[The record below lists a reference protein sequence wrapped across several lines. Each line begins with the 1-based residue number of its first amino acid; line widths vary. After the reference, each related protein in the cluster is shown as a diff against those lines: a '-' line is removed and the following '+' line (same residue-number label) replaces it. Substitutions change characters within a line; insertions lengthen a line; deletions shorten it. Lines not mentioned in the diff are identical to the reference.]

1 MAEEAGLKGREWLEL
16 AREPDGMGGARV
28 DVVEERLW
36 VAVDQWAGMVRQQ
49 RVDLATQ
56 YAPAEEQAA
65 MALEARAADLM
76 RQQRVEMMEATVVRN
91 RVQMSESGAEWRTM
105 LAHEDVQR
113 AELLEAR
120 AEESAARIEANAR
133 SHAQH
138 EVRAAWLSAVEARAM
153 ESAAARWWRFEGGR
167 RAVEEMESRAM
178 EAESA
183 VSVVFGA
190 EWI

>member
-1 MAEEAGLKGREWLEL
+1 M
-16 AREPDGMGGARV
+16 
-28 DVVEERLW
+28 DVVEARIGE
-36 VAVDQWAGMVRQQ
+36 AADQWAGLVRQQ
-49 RVDLATQ
+49 RMDLATQ
-56 YAPAEEQAA
+56 YASAEEQAA

-76 RQQRVEMMEATVVRN
+76 RQQRGEMMEATVARN
-91 RVQMSESGAEWRTM
+91 RVQMSESEAEWRTM

-133 SHAQH
+133 SHAEH
-138 EVRAAWLSAVEARAM
+138 EMRAAWAHAEEAMAM
-153 ESAAARWWRFEGGR
+153 EAAAARWWRFEGGR
-167 RAVEEMESRAM
+167 RAVDEMESRAM

-183 VSVVFGA
+183 ASVVFDA